1 MKAKKM
7 NSKKDVTESVY
18 YKLAG
23 QIGHIIF
30 LQLMFIISIFPIPLS
45 FLFVKYEIGNFIF
58 TTPLFFLAVPAL
70 AALSSSTLYILESQ
84 AVKHLGI
91 YFWKQYRKLF
101 LDALKIGIP
110 VIFATSIIL
119 IDIASMQKSS
129 TPIFSWFFILLLL
142 VLLVFTV
149 FVGLINIKFKFR
161 IRDMFK
167 ISLVWTMAFP
177 SSVIKV
183 IILSLGLLGIMFFL
197 SGFLIFVLT
206 STYIYL
212 ICYELSKMLDWV
224 WKNYTQE
231 GKSSTE
237 I

>member
-1 MKAKKM
+1 M
-7 NSKKDVTESVY
+7 NPKKDVTESVY

-58 TTPLFFLAVPAL
+58 MTPLFFLVAPAL
-70 AALSSSTLYILESQ
+70 AALSSATLYVLESQ
-84 AVKHLGI
+84 NVKHLGI

-110 VIFATSIIL
+110 VILAASIIL

-149 FVGLINIKFKFR
+149 FVGLINIKFRFR
-161 IRDMFK
+161 IRDMLK

-177 SSVIKV
+177 SSIIKV
-183 IILSLGLLGIMFFL
+183 IILSLGLLGIMFFV
-197 SGFLIFVLT
+197 SGFLIFVLS
-206 STYIYL
+206 STYLYL
-212 ICYELSKMLDWV
+212 ICYESTKMLDWV

-237 I
+237 V

>member
-1 MKAKKM
+1 M
-7 NSKKDVTESVY
+7 NPKKDVTESIY

-23 QIGHIIF
+23 QIGHIVF
-30 LQLMFIISIFPIPLS
+30 LQLMFIISIFPILVS
-45 FLFVKYEIGNFIF
+45 FLFVRYEINNFIF
-58 TTPLFFLAVPAL
+58 MTPLFFLAVPAL

-84 AVKHLGI
+84 DVKHLGI

-167 ISLVWTMAFP
+167 ISLVWSMAFP

-183 IILSLGLLGIMFFL
+183 ITLSLGLLGIMFFV

-237 I
+237 L

>member
-1 MKAKKM
+1 MNPKKE
-7 NSKKDVTESVY
+7 VTESIY

-30 LQLMFIISIFPIPLS
+30 LQLMFIISIFPILVS
-45 FLFVKYEIGNFIF
+45 FLFVRYEISNFIF
-58 TTPLFFLAVPAL
+58 MTPLFFLAVPAL
-70 AALSSSTLYILESQ
+70 AALSSSTLYILDSQ
-84 AVKHLGI
+84 DIKHLGI

-161 IRDMFK
+161 IWDMFK
-167 ISLVWTMAFP
+167 ISLVWSMAFP

-183 IILSLGLLGIMFFL
+183 ITLSLGLLGIMFFV
-197 SGFLIFVLT
+197 SGFLIFILT

-212 ICYELSKMLDWV
+212 SCHELSKMFDWV

-237 I
+237 V

>member
-1 MKAKKM
+1 M
-7 NSKKDVTESVY
+7 NPKKDVTESIY

-30 LQLMFIISIFPIPLS
+30 LQLMFIISIFPIPAS

-58 TTPLFFLAVPAL
+58 MTPLIFLAAPAL

-84 AVKHLGI
+84 DVKYLGL

-110 VIFATSIIL
+110 VILATSIIL

-142 VLLVFTV
+142 VLLVFTI
-149 FVGLINIKFKFR
+149 FVGLINVKFKFR

-183 IILSLGLLGIMFFL
+183 IILSLGLLGIMFFV

-212 ICYELSKMLDWV
+212 ICHEMSKMLDWV

-237 I
+237 V

>member
-1 MKAKKM
+1 M
-7 NSKKDVTESVY
+7 NPKKDVTESIY

-30 LQLMFIISIFPIPLS
+30 LQLMFIISIFPILVS
-45 FLFVKYEIGNFIF
+45 FLFVRYEINNFIF
-58 TTPLFFLAVPAL
+58 MTPLFFLAVPAL

-84 AVKHLGI
+84 DVKHLGI

-183 IILSLGLLGIMFFL
+183 IILSLGLLGIMFFV

-212 ICYELSKMLDWV
+212 ICHELSKMLDWV

-231 GKSSTE
+231 GKSNTE
-237 I
+237 V

>member
-1 MKAKKM
+1 M
-7 NSKKDVTESVY
+7 NPKKDVTESIY

-30 LQLMFIISIFPIPLS
+30 LQLMFIICIFPILVS
-45 FLFVKYEIGNFIF
+45 FLFVRYEINNFIF
-58 TTPLFFLAVPAL
+58 MTPLFFLAVPAL

-84 AVKHLGI
+84 DVKHLGI

-167 ISLVWTMAFP
+167 ISMVWSMTFP

-183 IILSLGLLGIMFFL
+183 IILSLGLLGIMFFV

-212 ICYELSKMLDWV
+212 ICHELSKMLDWV

-231 GKSSTE
+231 GKSNTE
-237 I
+237 L

>member
-1 MKAKKM
+1 M
-7 NSKKDVTESVY
+7 NPKKDVTESVY

-30 LQLMFIISIFPIPLS
+30 LQLMFIISIFPIPVS

-58 TTPLFFLAVPAL
+58 MTPLFFLIVPAL
-70 AALSSSTLYILESQ
+70 AALSSSTLYILENQ
-84 AVKHLGI
+84 DVKHLGI

-110 VIFATSIIL
+110 AILAASIIL
-119 IDIASMQKSS
+119 IDIASMQKSA

-142 VLLVFTV
+142 VLLVLTV
-149 FVGLINIKFKFR
+149 FVGVINIKFRFR
-161 IRDMFK
+161 IRDMLK
-167 ISLVWTMAFP
+167 ISLVWSMAFP

-183 IILSLGLLGIMFFL
+183 IILSLGLLGIMFFV

-212 ICYELSKMLDWV
+212 ICYELNKMLDWV

-231 GKSSTE
+231 GKENTE
-237 I
+237 L

>member
-1 MKAKKM
+1 M
-7 NSKKDVTESVY
+7 NPKKDVTESIY

-30 LQLMFIISIFPIPLS
+30 LQLMFIISIFPILVS
-45 FLFVKYEIGNFIF
+45 FLFVRYEINNFIF
-58 TTPLFFLAVPAL
+58 MTPLFFLAVPAL

-84 AVKHLGI
+84 DVKHLGI

-110 VIFATSIIL
+110 VILATSIIL
-119 IDIASMQKSS
+119 VDIASMQKSS

-142 VLLVFTV
+142 VLFVFTV

-183 IILSLGLLGIMFFL
+183 ITLSLGLLGIMFFV
-197 SGFLIFVLT
+197 SGFLIFILT
-206 STYIYL
+206 STYIYF

>member
-1 MKAKKM
+1 M
-7 NSKKDVTESVY
+7 NPKKDVTESIY

-30 LQLMFIISIFPIPLS
+30 LQLMFIISIFPILVS
-45 FLFVKYEIGNFIF
+45 FLFVRYEINNFIF
-58 TTPLFFLAVPAL
+58 MTPLFFLAVPAL

-84 AVKHLGI
+84 DVKHLGI

-119 IDIASMQKSS
+119 IDISSMQKSS

-167 ISLVWTMAFP
+167 ISLVWSMTFP

-183 IILSLGLLGIMFFL
+183 IILSLGLLGIMFFV

-212 ICYELSKMLDWV
+212 ICHELSKMLDWV

-231 GKSSTE
+231 GKSNTE
-237 I
+237 V

>member
-1 MKAKKM
+1 M
-7 NSKKDVTESVY
+7 NPKKDVTESIY

-30 LQLMFIISIFPIPLS
+30 LQLMFIISIFPILVS
-45 FLFVKYEIGNFIF
+45 FLFVRYEISNFIF
-58 TTPLFFLAVPAL
+58 MTPLFFLAVPAL
-70 AALSSSTLYILESQ
+70 AALSSSTLYILDSQ
-84 AVKHLGI
+84 DIKHLGI

-161 IRDMFK
+161 IWDMFK
-167 ISLVWTMAFP
+167 ISLVWSMAFP
-177 SSVIKV
+177 S
-183 IILSLGLLGIMFFL
+183 
-197 SGFLIFVLT
+197 
-206 STYIYL
+206 
-212 ICYELSKMLDWV
+212 
-224 WKNYTQE
+224 
-231 GKSSTE
+231 
-237 I
+237 

>member
-1 MKAKKM
+1 M
-7 NSKKDVTESVY
+7 NPKKDVTESIY

-30 LQLMFIISIFPIPLS
+30 LQLMFIISIFPILVS
-45 FLFVKYEIGNFIF
+45 FLFVRYEINNFIF
-58 TTPLFFLAVPAL
+58 MTPLFFLAVPAL

-84 AVKHLGI
+84 DVKHLGI

-149 FVGLINIKFKFR
+149 FVGLINIKFRFR

-167 ISLVWTMAFP
+167 ISLVWTMSFP

-183 IILSLGLLGIMFFL
+183 ITLSLGLLGIMFFV
-197 SGFLIFVLT
+197 SGFLIFILT
-206 STYIYL
+206 STYIYF

-231 GKSSTE
+231 GKSNTE
-237 I
+237 V

>member
-1 MKAKKM
+1 
-7 NSKKDVTESVY
+7 
-18 YKLAG
+18 
-23 QIGHIIF
+23 
-30 LQLMFIISIFPIPLS
+30 MFIISIFPILVS
-45 FLFVKYEIGNFIF
+45 FLFVRYEINNFIF
-58 TTPLFFLAVPAL
+58 MTPLFFLAVPAL

-84 AVKHLGI
+84 DVKHLGI

-119 IDIASMQKSS
+119 IDISSMQKSS

-167 ISLVWTMAFP
+167 ISLVWSMTFP

-183 IILSLGLLGIMFFL
+183 IILSLGLLGIMFFV

-212 ICYELSKMLDWV
+212 ICHELSKMLDWV

-231 GKSSTE
+231 GKSNTE
-237 I
+237 V